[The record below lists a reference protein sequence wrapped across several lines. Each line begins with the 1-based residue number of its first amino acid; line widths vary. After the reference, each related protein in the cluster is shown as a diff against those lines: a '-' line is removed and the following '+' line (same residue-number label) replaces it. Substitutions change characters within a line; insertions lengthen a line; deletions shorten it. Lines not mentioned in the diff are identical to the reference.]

1 MKMSHDKI
9 LQLLDR
15 IDPARCNYEEWAQV
29 GMALQLEGLSAS
41 DWDQWSKRDP
51 ERYHAGECFK
61 KWGSFAQANA
71 SSPVT
76 AGTISYLASQHSG
89 PLNSLDNNVAL
100 DWDAVITVDALIDA
114 YEIAPT
120 VTEEPDNWSPANDL
134 LRYLST
140 LFESSEHVGYVT
152 SAWQKGDKWL
162 PGNKGA
168 FDRTAGQLIQELSE
182 KKDVEEVLG
191 TVNPEAGA
199 WIRFNPLDGQGVTNN
214 NVADY
219 RYALVES
226 DSIPVEMQNSL
237 IRELQLPVACL
248 VHSGRQSLHAIV
260 RIDAVDKFEY
270 RKRVDYLY
278 AVCKRNGL
286 DVDTQNSN
294 PSRLSR
300 IPGVMRDGKKQ
311 YLVDTNLGFGSW
323 VEWHDW
329 AESVNDELPDA
340 ESLADVWDDMPP
352 LAPTLIDK
360 VLRQGHKMLI
370 AGPSKAGKSFLLIQ
384 MCIAIAEG
392 RDWLGFN
399 CTQGKVLYVNL
410 ELDRA
415 SCLHRFRDVY
425 DDIGCEANN
434 INNIDI
440 WNLRGNAVPMDKLA
454 PKLIRRAKQKEYIAV
469 VIDPIYKVITGDENS
484 ASEMAHFTN
493 QFDKIANDLGCAVI
507 YCHHHSKGY
516 QGSKRSMDRASGSGV
531 FARDP
536 DAILDLI
543 ELPLDNNVN
552 FRKEQ
557 AIRTDLALAMLEEI
571 NPAYFQ
577 NNVWES
583 DKSNFDKMQWH
594 VRQALT
600 DEQLYQYQEKAG
612 RIIDE
617 SCMYSAWRIETTL
630 REFPYFE
637 PVNMWFQYPTHKVDT
652 FGILKE
658 LTPESD
664 MAPWQKAMDKRKS
677 PEVKKEKRSTELEI
691 AFTSLEADGKEE
703 ITTSDLAEQMGVTV
717 RTVSN
722 RIKEH
727 GGFERIKNGPGLP
740 SIIKRKEIDDEE

>member
-76 AGTISYLASQHSG
+76 AGTISYLANQHSG

-120 VTEEPDNWSPANDL
+120 ATEEPDNWSPANDL
-134 LRYLST
+134 IRYLST

-199 WIRFNPLDGQGVTNN
+199 WIRFNPVDGKGITNDN
-214 NVADY
+214 ITDY

-226 DSIPVEMQNSL
+226 DSIQVDMQNSL

-270 RKRVDYLY
+270 RKRVEYLY

-300 IPGVMRDGKKQ
+300 IPGVMRNGKKQ
-311 YLVDTNLGFGSW
+311 YLVDTNIGLATW
-323 VEWHDW
+323 AEWHDW
-329 AESVNDELPDA
+329 AESVNDDLPDA
-340 ESLADVWDDMPP
+340 ESLSEVWDDMPP
-352 LAPTLIDK
+352 LAPTLINN

-392 RDWLGFN
+392 LDWLGFN
-399 CTQGKVLYVNL
+399 CAQGKVLYVNL

-415 SCLHRFRDVY
+415 SALHRFKDVY
-425 DDIGCEANN
+425 RDIGCKAKN
-434 INNIDI
+434 IDNIDI
-440 WNLRGNAVPMDKLA
+440 WNLRGNAVPLDKLA
-454 PKLIRRAKQKEYIAV
+454 PKLIRRAKKKEYIAV

-493 QFDKIANDLGCAVI
+493 QFDRIANELGCAII

-516 QGSKRSMDRASGSGV
+516 QGAKRSMDRASGSGV

-552 FRKEQ
+552 YRKEQ
-557 AIRTDLALAMLEEI
+557 AIRTELANEVLRQL
-571 NPAYFQ
+571 NPQYYAGIF
-577 NNVWES
+577 ES
-583 DKSNFDKMQWH
+583 EKSNPDKMQWH
-594 VRQALT
+594 IRQALSE
-600 DEQLYQYQEKAG
+600 DEIYRFQEEAG
-612 RIIDE
+612 RVVDE
-617 SCMYSAWRIETTL
+617 SCQYSAWRIEATL

-637 PVNMWFQYPTHKVDT
+637 PVNMWFQYPTHRVDDH
-652 FGILKE
+652 GILKD

-664 MAPWQKAMDKRKS
+664 MAPWQKAIDKRKS
-677 PEVKKEKRSTELEI
+677 PEVKKEKRNTELEI
-691 AFTSLEADGKEE
+691 AFASLEEDGREE
-703 ITTSDLAEQMGVTV
+703 ITMADLAEEMGVTT
-717 RTVSN
+717 RTVSS

-727 GGFERIKNGPGLP
+727 GGFNKVDRPGLSSVVERIEEG
-740 SIIKRKEIDDEE
+740 DEE

>member
-1 MKMSHDKI
+1 MRKMSREQI
-9 LQLLDR
+9 LQHLDR
-15 IDPARCNYEEWAQV
+15 IDPARCNYEEWAQI

-41 DWDQWSKRDP
+41 DWDLWSRRDP
-51 ERYHAGECFK
+51 ARYHEGECFK
-61 KWGSFAQANA
+61 KWGSFASANA

-76 AGTISYLASQHSG
+76 AGTIVHLSHEHSG
-89 PLNSLDNNVAL
+89 PMASSTNVAL
-100 DWDAVITVDALIDA
+100 DWDAVITVDAIIDA
-114 YEIAPT
+114 YEVAPKA
-120 VTEEPDNWSPANDL
+120 TEEPDDWNPANDL
-134 LRYLST
+134 IRYLST
-140 LFESSEHVGYVT
+140 LFEASEHVGYVT
-152 SAWQKGDKWL
+152 SAWQKGNKWL

-168 FDRTAGQLIQELSE
+168 YDRTAGQIIQELS
-182 KKDVEEVLG
+182 KKQDVGEVLG
-191 TVNPEAGA
+191 TINPDAGA
-199 WIRFNPLDGQGVTNN
+199 WIRFNPVDGSGITNDN
-214 NVADY
+214 ITDY

-260 RIDAVDKFEY
+260 RVDAVDKFEY

-300 IPGVMRDGKKQ
+300 IPGVMREGKKQ
-311 YLVDTNLGFGSW
+311 YLVDTNLGFATW
-323 VEWHDW
+323 AEWHDW

-340 ESLADVWDDMPP
+340 ESLSSVWDDMPE
-352 LAPTLIDK
+352 LAPTLIDS

-392 RDWLGFN
+392 LNWLGFS

-425 DDIGCEANN
+425 EDIGCRASN
-434 INNIDI
+434 IDNIDI

-454 PKLIRRAKQKEYIAV
+454 PKLIRRAKKKEYIAII
-469 VIDPIYKVITGDENS
+469 IDPIYKVITGDENS

-543 ELPLDNNVN
+543 ELPLDNNIN
-552 FRKEQ
+552 YRKEQ
-557 AIRTDLALAMLEEI
+557 VIRTELADEMLEALL
-571 NPAYFQ
+571 PHYYQ
-577 NNVWES
+577 SNVYES

-594 VRQALT
+594 LRQAFT
-600 DEQLYQYQEKAG
+600 EEQLYKYHEKAG
-612 RIIDE
+612 RTIDD
-617 SCMYSAWRIETTL
+617 SCMYSAWRIEATL
-630 REFPYFE
+630 REFPYFD
-637 PVNMWFQYPTHKVDT
+637 PVNMWFEYPTHRVDT
-652 FGILKE
+652 HGILKE
-658 LTPESD
+658 LIPESD
-664 MAPWQKAMDKRKS
+664 MPPWQKAIDKRKS
-677 PEVKKEKRSTELEI
+677 PEAKKEIRSTELEI
-691 AFTSLEADGKEE
+691 AFSSLEEDGKEE
-703 ITTSDLAEQMGVTV
+703 ITMGDLAEEMNVST
-717 RTVSN
+717 RTVSR
-722 RIKEH
+722 RIEEH
-727 GGFERIKNGPGLP
+727 GGFEKVKQAGRSSVVQRI
-740 SIIKRKEIDDEE
+740 EEDDEE